1 MEQFIT
7 ALQNLT
13 FIQYAIFIPLFLIVY
28 FIPTI
33 LAYFFNKKH
42 LKVIAV
48 ANVPAGF
55 SIIIWFALIVFSI
68 TGNASDKLLEK
79 LKLKKTEVN
88 QA

>member
-7 ALQNLT
+7 SLQSLT
-13 FIQYAIFIPLFLIVY
+13 FIQYAIFIPLFLIIY

-33 LAYFFNKKH
+33 LAYFFNKKN
-42 LKVIAV
+42 LKIIAV

-55 SIIIWFALIVFSI
+55 SMLIWFALIIFSI
-68 TGNASDKLLEK
+68 TGNASDKLLNK
-79 LKLKKTEVN
+79 LKLKKNEPE

>member
-7 ALQNLT
+7 SLQSLT
-13 FIQYAIFIPLFLIVY
+13 FMQYAIFIPLFFIIY

-33 LAYFFNKKH
+33 LAYFFNKQN
-42 LKVIAV
+42 LKIIAI

-55 SIIIWFALIVFSI
+55 SMLIWGALIIFSI
-68 TGNASDKLLEK
+68 TGNASDKLLQK
-79 LKLKKTEVN
+79 LKLKNKAPK